1 MYDNPQ
7 FVMEGK
13 FDDGFRLPEEPQI
26 YYAYH
31 VLLMTC
37 SIAALGQSLLVFRVE
52 RVKEKRK
59 AYMKHVG
66 FACASGLL
74 MILGILVRYGSSR
87 SIPRP
92 KPHAAFY
99 SVHPW
104 IGLFTVM
111 LCLGCFTAFFIHLK
125 PGIIKKMKEAALPC
139 HILFGF
145 AMFGMAFVS
154 VCFGTAQRSTSRR
167 ATSHIVPTMEY
178 IVSHSFSWSLI
189 IFCGGIIALT
199 CNPIWKREQE
209 ETLDVDLDEVTAP
222 DLALNDADLKLG
234 NSIIMQ
240 GSRETQSL

>member
-1 MYDNPQ
+1 MDSSNLCIQ
-7 FVMEGK
+7 
-13 FDDGFRLPEEPQI
+13 
-26 YYAYH
+26 
-31 VLLMTC
+31 
-37 SIAALGQSLLVFRVE
+37 IAALGQSLLVFRVE

-74 MILGILVRYGSSR
+74 MIVGILVRYA
-87 SIPRP
+87 RP

-111 LCLGCFTAFFIHLK
+111 LCLIE

-145 AMFGMAFVS
+145 GMFGMAFVS
-154 VCFGTAQRSTSRR
+154 VCFGTAQRSTSR
-167 ATSHIVPTMEY
+167 
-178 IVSHSFSWSLI
+178 
-189 IFCGGIIALT
+189 
-199 CNPIWKREQE
+199 WKREQE